1 MHKMYVFYRLS
12 TSLCKSAGD
21 VDIEPI
27 HKEINDNGKNKTTA
41 CVLIIFTI

>member
-21 VDIEPI
+21 VDKESR
-27 HKEINDNGKNKTTA
+27 HEEINYNG
-41 CVLIIFTI
+41 